1 MASFIAP
8 AQIYK
13 PGCTLRNVLFCPALL
28 KIKMFCG
35 FLTRRY
41 AKSSHGYTSA
51 LQNKLRPLNAQ
62 TVQVKFNIYL
72 SKRSRL
78 RKHIKYFHCATA
90 SWSLSLHII
99 ITESPHHYHR
109 ASTSLLLCHHAFITE
124 PPHHYHWATTSC
136 ITKPEHIYHWATN
149 LHSSHFLCN
158 VLLKIKMKLL
168 KFIKTSYLSG
178 FQRSWSFRRWF

>member
-1 MASFIAP
+1 MKIIRNQIGPKSVMASFIAP

-62 TVQVKFNIYL
+62 TVQSI
-72 SKRSRL
+72 
-78 RKHIKYFHCATA
+78 
-90 SWSLSLHII
+90 
-99 ITESPHHYHR
+99 
-109 ASTSLLLCHHAFITE
+109 FI
-124 PPHHYHWATTSC
+124 C
-136 ITKPEHIYHWATN
+136 
-149 LHSSHFLCN
+149 
-158 VLLKIKMKLL
+158 
-168 KFIKTSYLSG
+168 
-178 FQRSWSFRRWF
+178 QRGPG